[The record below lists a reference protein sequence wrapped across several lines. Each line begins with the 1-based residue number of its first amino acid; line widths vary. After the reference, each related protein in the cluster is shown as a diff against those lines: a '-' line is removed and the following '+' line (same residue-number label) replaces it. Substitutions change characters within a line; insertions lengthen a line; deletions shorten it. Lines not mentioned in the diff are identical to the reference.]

1 MTKIHAVI
9 FDMDGV
15 VINSEPLGLRANT
28 ELFKQL
34 GLDVPESV
42 YATFVGSAPTDN
54 LRKLKQLYTI
64 PLEYPELIKFRSK
77 IYFDLFDKAEDLQ
90 LMPGFIDF
98 ITYLKDNGI
107 VTILATSSFR
117 EKIKRV
123 FDKFPMLAS
132 CFDDVVSGEDF
143 EFTKPDPAIFIE
155 AVKRTGFDKS
165 ECIIIEDST
174 NGIKAAKAAGVY
186 CVAYKTGHG
195 VTQDMTNADKIITD
209 FRQLSPLTPE
219 GGTAKWNSPFGG

>member
-1 MTKIHAVI
+1 MTKAVI

-34 GLDVPESV
+34 GIDVPESV
-42 YATFVGSAPTDN
+42 YSTFVGTAPTDN
-54 LRKLKQLYTI
+54 MRKLKQLYSI
-64 PLEYPELIKFRSK
+64 ALEYPELIDFRSK
-77 IYFDLFDKAEDLQ
+77 IYFDLFDRAEDLQ
-90 LMPGFIDF
+90 LMPGFLDF
-98 ITYLKDNGI
+98 IAHLKANGI

-123 FDKFPMLAS
+123 FEKFPLAE

-155 AVKRTGFDKS
+155 AVQRTGFDKS

-174 NGIKAAKAAGVY
+174 NGIRAAKAAGVY
-186 CVAYKTGHG
+186 CVAYKTEHG
-195 VTQDMTNADKIITD
+195 VSQDMADADKIITD
-209 FRQLSPLTPE
+209 FSELADLLRL
-219 GGTAKWNSPFGG
+219 ANNH

>member
-1 MTKIHAVI
+1 MKAVI

-34 GLDVPESV
+34 GLDVPKSV
-42 YATFVGSAPTDN
+42 YATFVGTAPTDN
-54 LRKLKQLYTI
+54 MRKLKQLYTI
-64 PLEYPELIKFRSK
+64 PLEYSELIAFRSK
-77 IYFDLFDKAEDLQ
+77 IYFDLFNKAEDLQ
-90 LMPGFIDF
+90 LMPGILDF
-98 ITYLKDNGI
+98 IANLKANGI

-123 FDKFPMLAS
+123 FDKFQLAA

-174 NGIKAAKAAGVY
+174 NGIKAAKAAGLY
-186 CVAYKTGHG
+186 CVAYKTDHG
-195 VTQDMTNADKIITD
+195 VTQDMTDADKIITD
-209 FRQLSPLTPE
+209 FNELTDLLRLN
-219 GGTAKWNSPFGG
+219 TDH